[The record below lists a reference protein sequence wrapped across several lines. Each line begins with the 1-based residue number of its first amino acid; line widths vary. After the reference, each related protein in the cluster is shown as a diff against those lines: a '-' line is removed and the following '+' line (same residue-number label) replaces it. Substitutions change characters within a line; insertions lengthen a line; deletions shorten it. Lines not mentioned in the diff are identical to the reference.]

1 MSGEHEYATIAA
13 ELLATRK
20 QEARTR
26 SPDRQQGIAIV
37 ANAMTERARR
47 VARVRA
53 AKLGA
58 LLVAAAGIALVGGW
72 LGARAPARAT
82 ATCVG
87 PACAGPPVRSV
98 VGTVAGRP
106 FEPGQSIMAGRGQAT
121 VVEFGPVTRI
131 ALDELSELEYRQAD
145 RTQRF
150 GLLSGAVHLKVA
162 KLKAGQ
168 RFLVETVDTQ
178 VEVRGTE
185 FDVALAKAGDG
196 CAAPR
201 TRISVEEG
209 VVEVRFRG
217 KTSRVRAGE
226 SWPATCDEPLAPVV
240 PASPAKVS
248 AAPAPARVSALR
260 APAKPKVSQ
269 PALNA
274 APAKSEPAATP
285 AAAPVSKANV
295 EPAAALASL
304 LAEQNNLYAEAAALH
319 RSGRLADALSA
330 YERLL
335 ARFPGGPLAES
346 ASVGRLRILAKSERT
361 RAAEEARRYLARYPH
376 GIASAEAQA
385 LLSGP

>member
-1 MSGEHEYATIAA
+1 MSDEHEYATIAA
-13 ELLATRK
+13 ELLASRK
-20 QEARTR
+20 PEARTR
-26 SPDRQQGIAIV
+26 SVDRQQGIAIV
-37 ANAMTERARR
+37 AQAMAERARR

-53 AKLGA
+53 AKLSA
-58 LLVAAAGIALVGGW
+58 LLAAAAGIALVGGW
-72 LGARAPARAT
+72 LGARAPAQAT
-82 ATCVG
+82 VTCVG
-87 PACAGPPVRSV
+87 PSCAGSSARSTF
-98 VGTVAGRP
+98 GTVAGRP
-106 FEPGQSIMAGRGQAT
+106 FEPGQSIMAGRGQST

-185 FDVALAKAGDG
+185 FDVAVAKPGDG
-196 CAAPR
+196 CASPR

-209 VVEVRFRG
+209 VVEVRFHG

-226 SWPATCDEPLAPVV
+226 SWPASCDEPVSLLAPAQ
-240 PASPAKVS
+240 PANVS
-248 AAPAPARVSALR
+248 AVPAPAPVSALR
-260 APAKPKVSQ
+260 ASVASKPREA
-269 PALNA
+269 ALNA
-274 APAKSEPAATP
+274 APAKAEPAATP
-285 AAAPVSKANV
+285 AAAPGTKANA
-295 EPAAALASL
+295 EPASASASL
-304 LAEQNNLYAEAAALH
+304 LAEQNNLYAEAARLH
-319 RSGRLADALSA
+319 RSGRLADALST
-330 YERLL
+330 YESLL
-335 ARFPGGPLAES
+335 ARFPSGPLAES

-361 RAAEEARRYLARYPH
+361 RAVEEARRYLARYPH